1 MNGAR
6 DQLLSSAAL
15 AADEHCGAR
24 GGRLTDEL
32 VDLDHPLVAADE
44 KVAGRCIGLAVRRG
58 ALPQESVLKDARHHL
73 TQFGETD
80 RLDEELDGAA
90 AHGGNDG
97 RHVVEGGHENDV
109 DLGGALTQ
117 QVLEREPADVGHAHV
132 GEHYIRPRVLEH
144 GERAGAVFRDADGDP
159 VIGQRLGQRS
169 ADDGIVV
176 DDEDASGH
184 GLRL

>member
-1 MNGAR
+1 MRPPHRAFASQTGSMA
-6 DQLLSSAAL
+6 SSNECL
-15 AADEHCGAR
+15 ASQPQAMMSSITS
-24 GGRLTDEL
+24 LTF
-32 VDLDHPLVAADE
+32 
-44 KVAGRCIGLAVRRG
+44 
-58 ALPQESVLKDARHHL
+58 PQASVLKDAGHHL
-73 TQFGETD
+73 AQPGETD
-80 RLDEELDGAA
+80 RLDEKLDGAA

-117 QVLEREPADVGHAHV
+117 HVQEREPADIGHAHI
-132 GEHYIRPRVLEH
+132 GEHHIRFRVVEH

-176 DDEDASGH
+176 DDEDAPGH
-184 GLRL
+184 GLRLEL